1 MSLVLHKALPIEF
14 QKGPLLLLETS
25 GHIQENRE
33 SFEIDERDLIKSN
46 SILGRGNFGE
56 VFKWI
61 LRRDDILMEVAVKR
75 CRIYTNE
82 QRYLVAK
89 ELEIMCMLG
98 RHPNIIGFMGAVT
111 VNARSTLL
119 VLEYADCRN
128 LLDFLR
134 VRRDI
139 FKNQLLSDDL
149 GALNTLDLVSYA
161 FQIANGMKYLASIM
175 CVHRD
180 LALRNCLVT
189 HNKTIR
195 VADFGLAREQKNEY
209 YRMRTDPGLPYNWM
223 PIESMKD
230 FDANIMTKFNE
241 KTDVWSFGVCLY
253 ELFTL
258 GDRPYENVDNV
269 SKFLDSGKRLSEPEY
284 CPTEI
289 YELMEKCWDR
299 DPLLR
304 PNFAMCAEMLKDQLR
319 GLSEQAY
326 HELQNKLGE
335 VAEEQE
341 KLECIIR
348 K

>member
-1 MSLVLHKALPIEF
+1 MSDDLVCFLINAINIRTDFEKCHDLFLEK
-14 QKGPLLLLETS
+14 ETS
-25 GHIQENRE
+25 VYKATRFFLFDSMDSHQFTAFMFFLLGSILTAAIGYLLWLASEDKKQTRRRSMSSILHRAISYNDSINLSLASKTFENCVSPRRSLE
-33 SFEIDERDLIKSN
+33 IFEIDEKDLIKSN

-98 RHPNIIGFMGAVT
+98 RHPNIVGFMGAVT
-111 VNARSTLL
+111 VNPRSSLL
-119 VLEYADCRN
+119 VLEYADCGN

-134 VRRDI
+134 ARRDI
-139 FKNQLLSDDL
+139 FKNQVISENDENGNFPKQRKTYSFIQHPAVISNDL
-149 GALNTLDLVSYA
+149 GSLNTLDLVSYA

-209 YRMRTDPGLPYNWM
+209 YR
-223 PIESMKD
+223 
-230 FDANIMTKFNE
+230 
-241 KTDVWSFGVCLY
+241 LY
-253 ELFTL
+253 H
-258 GDRPYENVDNV
+258 
-269 SKFLDSGKRLSEPEY
+269 
-284 CPTEI
+284 
-289 YELMEKCWDR
+289 
-299 DPLLR
+299 PL
-304 PNFAMCAEMLKDQLR
+304 
-319 GLSEQAY
+319 
-326 HELQNKLGE
+326 
-335 VAEEQE
+335 
-341 KLECIIR
+341 
-348 K
+348 